1 MSTKIT
7 KIETFAKSWAG
18 AVKITLDSGEEGW
31 GQVSTFN
38 ADISCTVLHR
48 LVAQHFL
55 GEDPENLPRLLER
68 AVENTYKFPGS
79 FTKRAIT
86 GIDTAVW
93 DLLGK
98 RADKNVCA
106 LFGGTKSKI
115 KAYGSS
121 MRRDISP
128 ADEAAR
134 LVSLRDSHGY
144 EAFKIRVGSVNG
156 HDEDQWPGRT
166 DELVPTVRKAVGD
179 KVALHVDA
187 NSCYTSKKA
196 IEVGRMLEDNGV
208 CHFEEPCPYWE
219 YDWTK
224 EVTDALDLPVA
235 GGEQDCF
242 LHRWR
247 RMIEMRAVD
256 VVQPDICYIGGFDRA
271 MGVAKMAEEA
281 GLPCTPHSANHS
293 LVVIFTLHMLG
304 AIPNAGPYL
313 EFSIEPNEEA
323 QTMYDPYPVVKD
335 GYIDIPQEPGWGIK
349 IRESWLQ
356 DAEYL
361 VSGTPN
367 FS

>member
-1 MSTKIT
+1 PL
-7 KIETFAKSWAG
+7 A
-18 AVKITLDSGEEGW
+18 
-31 GQVSTFN
+31 
-38 ADISCTVLHR
+38 
-48 LVAQHFL
+48 
-55 GEDPENLPRLLER
+55 PLLIG
-68 AVENTYKFPGS
+68 F
-79 FTKRAIT
+79 I
-86 GIDTAVW
+86 
-93 DLLGK
+93 L
-98 RADKNVCA
+98 
-106 LFGGTKSKI
+106 
-115 KAYGSS
+115 
-121 MRRDISP
+121 
-128 ADEAAR
+128 
-134 LVSLRDSHGY
+134 
-144 EAFKIRVGSVNG
+144 
-156 HDEDQWPGRT
+156 
-166 DELVPTVRKAVGD
+166 
-179 KVALHVDA
+179 
-187 NSCYTSKKA
+187 
-196 IEVGRMLEDNGV
+196 GRMLEDNGV